1 MEVAYGEEKS
11 GIPVDNR
18 SAPFIP
24 FSRAVQFLH
33 LPALPSLS
41 LSLPCF
47 IFSGLLEELNQVSD
61 RKEIENNR
69 KRIRFGPSLLQP
81 WSHPIPKADTA
92 VSFAVR

>member
-18 SAPFIP
+18 SLYPLRQSSSVPAP
-24 FSRAVQFLH
+24 AC
-33 LPALPSLS
+33 PSLS